1 MGTATGVDAVAFANG
16 DAEVGFWNAIAGVAW
31 ETVTV
36 TVAVAWETVTVTVG
50 DGVVSETAI
59 GNVIPGVVW
68 ETAIGKRA
76 ALAANVT
83 AT

>member
-16 DAEVGFWNAIAGVAW
+16 DAEVGFWNAIAG
-31 ETVTV
+31 
-36 TVAVAWETVTVTVG
+36 VAWETVTVTVG